1 MTFRMIIAAGAL
13 LASTSAFAQ
22 AAPGTDQTTEDLVCQ
37 LSDKCGDV
45 AATPGDQ
52 VEAAA
57 SVSASGPTD
66 RAAPRVS
73 ATRGFKIARKVE
85 APTASGSTGYT
96 APRPAVGAGK
106 AQTRVAYDAGK
117 KASTSAAGKSRPMTY
132 ANAAVVPK
140 GRADLRVTFV
150 TGSSELTEAGQR
162 EAQKFAAALS
172 SPLLQGM
179 RFTIE
184 GHTDAVGSRA
194 ANQDLSRR
202 RATAVIDY
210 LVGKGV
216 DRARFD
222 AVGYG
227 SDRPLAG
234 VGPNAALNR
243 RVEVVRNK

>member
-1 MTFRMIIAAGAL
+1 MTVRMIIAVGAL
-13 LASTSAFAQ
+13 LASTSALAQ

-37 LSDKCGDV
+37 LSDKCGDA

-57 SVSASGPTD
+57 TGPTD

-85 APTASGSTGYT
+85 APAASGSTGYT
-96 APRPAVGAGK
+96 AARPATGAGK
-106 AQTRVAYDAGK
+106 AQTRVAYDSGK
-117 KASTSAAGKSRPMTY
+117 KATAPAAGKSRPMTA
-132 ANAAVVPK
+132 ANNKVIPK

-202 RATAVIDY
+202 RATAVVDY

-216 DRARFD
+216 DRSRFD

-227 SDRPLAG
+227 ADRPLDG
-234 VGPNAALNR
+234 ISPTAALNR
-243 RVEVVRNK
+243 RVEVLRNK

>member
-1 MTFRMIIAAGAL
+1 MTVRMIIVAGAML
-13 LASTSAFAQ
+13 VSTSAFAQ
-22 AAPGTDQTTEDLVCQ
+22 AAPGTEQTTEDLVCQ
-37 LSDKCGDV
+37 LSDKCGD
-45 AATPGDQ
+45 AATTPGDQ

-57 SVSASGPTD
+57 TGPVD

-85 APTASGSTGYT
+85 APASSGAGYT
-96 APRPAVGAGK
+96 AARPATSGGK
-106 AQTRVAYDAGK
+106 AAPRVAYDSGK
-117 KASTSAAGKSRPMTY
+117 KASAPAAGKTRPMTA
-132 ANAAVVPK
+132 ANNKVIPK

-150 TGSSELTEAGQR
+150 TGSAELTESGQR
-162 EAQKFAAALS
+162 EAQKFASALS

-202 RATAVIDY
+202 RAAAVVDY

-216 DRARFD
+216 DRSRFD

-227 SDRPLAG
+227 ADRPLDG
-234 VGPNAALNR
+234 ISPVAALNR

>member
-1 MTFRMIIAAGAL
+1 MTVRMIIAVGAL

-22 AAPGTDQTTEDLVCQ
+22 SAPGTDQTTEDLVCQ
-37 LSDKCGDV
+37 LSDKCGDA

-57 SVSASGPTD
+57 TAPTN

-85 APTASGSTGYT
+85 APAAATSSGYT
-96 APRPAVGAGK
+96 ATRPATAAGK
-106 AQTRVAYDAGK
+106 AQPRVAYDSGK
-117 KASTSAAGKSRPMTY
+117 KASAPAAGKSRPMTA
-132 ANAAVVPK
+132 ANNKVIPK

-150 TGSSELTEAGQR
+150 TGSSELTESGQR
-162 EAQKFAAALS
+162 EAQKFAAALG

-184 GHTDAVGSRA
+184 GHTDAVGSRVS
-194 ANQDLSRR
+194 NQDLSRR
-202 RATAVIDY
+202 RASAVVDY

-216 DRARFD
+216 DRSRFD

-227 SDRPLAG
+227 ADRPLDG
-234 VGPNAALNR
+234 ISPIAALNR

>member
-1 MTFRMIIAAGAL
+1 MTFRMIIVAGVL

-22 AAPGTDQTTEDLVCQ
+22 SAPATDQTSEDLVCQ
-37 LSDKCGDV
+37 LSEKCGD
-45 AATPGDQ
+45 
-52 VEAAA
+52 AAA
-57 SVSASGPTD
+57 SPADQAATAASGPAD

-85 APTASGSTGYT
+85 APAAATSSGYT
-96 APRPAVGAGK
+96 ASRPATAAGK
-106 AQTRVAYDAGK
+106 APSRVAYDSGK
-117 KASTSAAGKSRPMTY
+117 KASAPTAGKSRPMTA
-132 ANAAVVPK
+132 ANNKAIPK

-150 TGSSELTEAGQR
+150 TGSSELTESGQR

-184 GHTDAVGSRA
+184 GHTDAVGNRVS
-194 ANQDLSRR
+194 NQELSRR
-202 RATAVIDY
+202 RAAAVVDY

-216 DRARFD
+216 DRSRFD

-227 SDRPLAG
+227 ADRPLDG
-234 VGPNAALNR
+234 VSPAAAINR